1 MALIKCPE
9 CGKEISSSAKKCPH
23 CGYSLSHATSKVVKW
38 IVVILGIV
46 TLIALALYG
55 TGFSFSKT
63 KSLEMGS
70 NSMIPN
76 ILPGQEVIYDTSAYK
91 NHQPKLF
98 DVITLKNPDD
108 ESQILVERIIG
119 LPGDTI
125 NIIDGKIYVGESLEP
140 LDDSFVSET
149 PVGSFGPYNVPD
161 NCYFVL
167 GDNRNY
173 SRDSR
178 YWINTF
184 LEQEN
189 ILGKVIEVK

>member
-1 MALIKCPE
+1 MAIIKCPE
-9 CGKEISSSAKKCPH
+9 CGKEVSSVAKKCPH
-23 CGYSLSHATSKVVKW
+23 CGYTISHTKSKVVKW
-38 IVVILGIV
+38 VVVIIAVV
-46 TLIALALYG
+46 TLVVLALYG

-63 KSLEMGS
+63 KSLEIESS
-70 NSMIPN
+70 NMIPS
-76 ILPGQEVIYDTSAYK
+76 ILPGQEVIYDTTAYK

-98 DVITLKNPDD
+98 DVIALKSPDD
-108 ESQILVERIIG
+108 ESQVFIERIIG

-140 LDDSFVSET
+140 LDDSFVPEDS
-149 PVGSFGPYNVPD
+149 VGSFGPYNVPE

-178 YWINTF
+178 FWTNTF

-189 ILGKVIEVK
+189 ILGQVVEVK